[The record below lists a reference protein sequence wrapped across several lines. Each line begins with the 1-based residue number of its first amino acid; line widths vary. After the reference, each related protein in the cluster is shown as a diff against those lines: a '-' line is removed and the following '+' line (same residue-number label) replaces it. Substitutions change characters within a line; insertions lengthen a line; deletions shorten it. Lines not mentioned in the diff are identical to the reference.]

1 MLNTSLWPKSLLTG
15 GSFMPILVQ
24 TLEFS
29 GHMAR
34 RGFSLYVWE
43 IQHPDKG
50 KLLYVGRTGDNSS
63 PNASSPIRRMGQHF
77 HPVNRGNTLYRWL
90 TSEKYSVEL
99 EFCTSFKLFS
109 YGPLFEEIVP
119 DGTEPEDP
127 AEKRKVLMDRHR
139 GPRDVVAGLE
149 KTLADTLREAGYK
162 VMNDVRGRIDT
173 EFHLWHQVLEAFAGP
188 FRRLNDVRGRYQC
201 GPECVLQRGHAR
213 LNVGT
218 P

>member
-1 MLNTSLWPKSLLTG
+1 MSQS
-15 GSFMPILVQ
+15 VR
-24 TLEFS
+24 TLEFP
-29 GHMAR
+29 GHMTR

-43 IQHPDKG
+43 IEHPIKG
-50 KLLYVGRTGDNSS
+50 KLLYVGRTGDTSS

-99 EFCTSFKLFS
+99 ESCTSFKLFS
-109 YGPLFEEIVP
+109 YGPICKEIVP

-127 AEKRKVLMDRHR
+127 FKRRKVLMDRHW

-149 KTLADTLREAGYK
+149 KALADTLREAGYE

-173 EFHLWHQVLEAFAGP
+173 ESHRWHQVLEAFTDP
-188 FRRLNDVRGRYQC
+188 FPGLNDVRGRYPC
-201 GPECVLQRGHAR
+201 GPECALQGVDG
-213 LNVGT
+213 NS
-218 P
+218 PSDS